1 MTNTDNLPSA
11 GGAGD
16 RAGVKRA
23 LVIGDGSWGT
33 TLALRLARNGIST
46 VLWSAF
52 PEQAAAM
59 TKARSNEAFLPG
71 IAFPDELTATADPF
85 AAADGVDLVV
95 SVVPTQYVSQV
106 ALKFE
111 DALKGNI
118 PMVTASKGLEID
130 TFRTP
135 SEILRRVLGE
145 RSICVLTGPSHA
157 EEVALDLP
165 VSVVAGC
172 ADADYAK
179 RVQAAFNAETF
190 RVYTTA
196 DGYGAELAAALKN
209 VIALAAGIC
218 DGLALGDNAKSALL
232 TRGIVEMARFGKARG
247 ADVRT
252 FFGLAG
258 LGDLVTT
265 CTSKHSRNR
274 SVGELIG
281 KGHTLRQIL
290 DDMKMVA
297 EGVWTTKAL
306 FGPEANEDKV
316 SMPIAEQ
323 VHAVL
328 FEGRDPREAVDALM
342 NREPT
347 VEMDGLFDGLI

>member
-1 MTNTDNLPSA
+1 MTTETKGP
-11 GGAGD
+11 
-16 RAGVKRA
+16 VQRA

-33 TLALRLARNGIST
+33 TLALRLANNGIDT
-46 VLWSAF
+46 MLWSAF
-52 PEQAAAM
+52 PEQAAMMARS
-59 TKARSNEAFLPG
+59 RSNEAFLPG
-71 IAFPDELTATADPF
+71 VSFPETLTPTADTF
-85 AAADGVDLVV
+85 AAADGADLVV

-106 ALKFE
+106 AMRFE
-111 DALKGNI
+111 DALKGDI
-118 PMVTASKGLEID
+118 PLVTASKGLEID

-135 SEILRRVLGE
+135 SQILRRVLGD

-157 EEVALDLP
+157 EEVARDLP

-172 ADADYAK
+172 DDEGYGRLVQDAFSAD
-179 RVQAAFNAETF
+179 TF
-190 RVYTTA
+190 RVYTTP
-196 DGYGAELAAALKN
+196 DGYGAELAGALKN

-218 DGLALGDNAKSALL
+218 DGLELGDNAKSALL

-274 SVGELIG
+274 SVGEWIG
-281 KGHTLRQIL
+281 RGKTLQEIL

-306 FGPEANEDKV
+306 FGPEANEDQV

-328 FEGRDPREAVDALM
+328 FEQRDPREAVDELM
-342 NREPT
+342 NRTPKE
-347 VEMDGLFDGLI
+347 EMDDLFDAVR